1 MRQSIDYD
9 FEYEVNDEE
18 AELAVKIAH
27 NFVDLVIEYLKKYP
41 LN

>member
-1 MRQSIDYD
+1 MRQSEDYD
-9 FEYEVNDEE
+9 LEYEVNDEE

-27 NFVDLVIEYLKKYP
+27 NFVELVIEYFKKYP